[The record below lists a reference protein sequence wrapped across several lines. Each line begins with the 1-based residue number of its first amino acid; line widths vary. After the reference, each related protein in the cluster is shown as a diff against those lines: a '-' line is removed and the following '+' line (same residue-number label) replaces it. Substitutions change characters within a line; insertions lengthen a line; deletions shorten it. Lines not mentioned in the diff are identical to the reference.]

1 MTQNLGRLT
10 TKEHVSV
17 SLLSLNLFDNFYDVF
32 CDRDHYSRRTDCFS
46 MDNCKQ
52 SCVRGMKMY
61 HFIESVTISLLLE
74 AVSAAADT
82 MSAIYLHADLVSI
95 AIDTC

>member
-1 MTQNLGRLT
+1 
-10 TKEHVSV
+10 
-17 SLLSLNLFDNFYDVF
+17 
-32 CDRDHYSRRTDCFS
+32 

-61 HFIESVTISLLLE
+61 HFIESVTISLILE

>member
-1 MTQNLGRLT
+1 MMCSVTETITAGGQTAFPWT
-10 TKEHVSV
+10 TVNS
-17 SLLSLNLFDNFYDVF
+17 
-32 CDRDHYSRRTDCFS
+32 CP
-46 MDNCKQ
+46 
-52 SCVRGMKMY
+52 CVRGMKMY
-61 HFIESVTISLLLE
+61 HFIESVTISLILE